1 MRQQLAINLRYC
13 YSSRTVMGNLST
25 IMGRMNVHY
34 RWRAAKSMNF
44 ILKFYLYL
52 NYEQKY
58 LLLTCYLSNCL
69 YHGASF

>member
-1 MRQQLAINLRYC
+1 
-13 YSSRTVMGNLST
+13 MGNLST